1 MMMPVSLH
9 LLEQHNR
16 GRVTLESTD
25 PTAQPLVDAR
35 LLEHPDDLRAMTS
48 AMRFVR
54 DLFDDP
60 TTKPFYGELLQPGP
74 RDDWETFA
82 KTTLDSYH
90 HGVGTCLMG
99 PANNPMAVVD
109 QTLRVHGLDNV
120 WVADASIMPT
130 VVHANTNLTAIMIGE
145 RAADFVKAAD

>member
-1 MMMPVSLH
+1 MRRPVGAARRQSLAR
-9 LLEQHNR
+9 R
-16 GRVTLESTD
+16 G
-25 PTAQPLVDAR
+25 LVEGSACHFAAVYER
-35 LLEHPDDLRAMTS
+35 EHPDDVRAMTS
-48 AMRFVR
+48 AMEFVR
-54 DLFDDP
+54 DLLDDP
-60 TTKPFYGELLQPGP
+60 ITKPFYGQLLQPGP

-90 HGVGTCLMG
+90 HGVGTCQMG
-99 PANNPMAVVD
+99 PADNPMAVVD